1 MKPRDVLT
9 CGGKHRIQPAWEP
22 ALRLDLLLVYS
33 SEEPLRAVHLAPE
46 KSLSR
51 LCSCEYGFFNS
62 PAPKSDQEA
71 AGSLAIPVVRCG
83 TPEGMPC
90 GAIVPLT
97 GWTAVLRFVQD
108 SESMFIV
115 PLLAQIL
122 MLPCSEERRLWS
134 NQRGLKENLR
144 LPAFASFWQPALS
157 WRTFPDTSQNL
168 PSCKERFPLSEES
181 FQGSVSGN
189 SFNLS
194 LAIGV
199 ATGI

>member
-1 MKPRDVLT
+1 MFRGLAFRGELPWQTRVQFRLYLHTAFAEPLPVKLARKNSYEIFPEPAPFSYLPARADSIKALTMKPRDVLT

-97 GWTAVLRFVQD
+97 GWTAVL
-108 SESMFIV
+108 
-115 PLLAQIL
+115 
-122 MLPCSEERRLWS
+122 
-134 NQRGLKENLR
+134 
-144 LPAFASFWQPALS
+144 
-157 WRTFPDTSQNL
+157 
-168 PSCKERFPLSEES
+168 
-181 FQGSVSGN
+181 
-189 SFNLS
+189 
-194 LAIGV
+194 
-199 ATGI
+199 